1 MKKILSIFAI
11 VCLLSSC
18 GGKEESPYLIQY
30 VETLISEYPNFESNE
45 IAKRSV
51 EDSIRNH
58 IENQIGK
65 PASDLVGIEFRFEK
79 ILDGQNG
86 KCAIFVARPPMA
98 FIDNPG
104 NGSKYISAD
113 VSLIVFTSIDD
124 AMAAKLGNHQTYAI
138 TGILDKWDADNLI
151 YFDLLSTSSKS
162 LNFGTYILKDTHITE
177 YSE

>member
-1 MKKILSIFAI
+1 MRKFLSILAI
-11 VCLLSSC
+11 VCFLSSC
-18 GGKEESPYLIQY
+18 GGNEEKTYLIQY
-30 VETLISEYPNFESNE
+30 VETLISEYPNFASNE

-51 EDSIRNH
+51 KDSIRNH

-65 PASDLVGIEFRFEK
+65 PASDLIGLELKFEK

-86 KCAIFVARPPMA
+86 KCAIFIARPPMA

-104 NGSKYISAD
+104 NKSKYISAD
-113 VSLIVFTSIDD
+113 VSLIVFSPIDD

-138 TGILDKWDADNLI
+138 TGILDEWDADNLI

-162 LNFGTYILKDTHITE
+162 LDFGTYILKDAHITE